1 MIFSIVDRKA
11 LILSPSIWLLN
22 CQQNIVAKI
31 RQTVYECEV
40 YKLPLYIRCFNN
52 FHLAGDS

>member
-31 RQTVYECEV
+31 RQTVYEYEV

-52 FHLAGDS
+52 FHLAGDN